1 MDTGGA
7 VIGALRGVLI
17 LDTRDWTPA
26 IGRARGDL
34 TGLRGAL
41 EQVSGVMDEVAGKAK
56 RMGAGL
62 TAGITLPL
70 GALAAVSN
78 KTASGF
84 EASMKR
90 VEAALKG
97 VSGGDLK
104 RLGDQ
109 ARELGPRVG
118 KGATEAADGI
128 EALGLAG
135 VATADILGGALKASL
150 ELAAAGAAPMSDAA
164 ALVTDTMGQF
174 KVTAAQLPQ
183 VVGDVVG
190 ALDASKFGFV
200 DFQQALAQGGGIAAS
215 AGINF
220 RDFATAIAATSTQFS
235 SGSDAGTSFKTYIQS
250 LVPVSKEAE
259 YAMKKLGIEFF
270 DVRTGRMKPLA
281 EQAEILRKALSGL
294 SDKSKTEAL
303 KNIFGA
309 DAARTAI
316 GLMEKGRQ
324 GIADL
329 QREIAGGDVGA
340 KIGKRLE
347 GEAAATTRL
356 ANAFESVKI
365 AIGEAGLTDMIAR
378 VKNGF
383 AGFLE
388 SIAHAPPALLKVGV
402 AVGALAAALGPLA
415 AGFGLV
421 ASFVLAKVARGF
433 GLIGWAI
440 SAVIEPIGT
449 LGAALI
455 RLVAQ
460 AGIREGLALI
470 GRSILGITGP
480 IGWAIAAVLLFK
492 DSILTALGVVWQ
504 QMQATLGGPLAA
516 LWEKAGALIGGVV
529 NGPIGNA
536 IGGLVALI
544 QGVLDVVGTLIAGIV
559 EMIGSVLVAGLEIAI
574 RAITGVVDVVAD
586 VVRAVSALLTGDF
599 AGAWQAAYDAV
610 DKAIR
615 TVIDIVTMAVPGLT
629 APLQAIYAAAKAWL
643 VDGFASIGQ
652 MFSGVVSGAIDWF
665 ATAMPGVVAT
675 AKSVYTGVKAWLV
688 DKFGG
693 ITAWIGSTAKWIGD
707 QYAAL
712 KERLGF
718 GAAKPAAPAGAP
730 AAPKAE
736 PDPAPTGGTRTVD
749 FTPPRTAR
757 ARRAG
762 GGASHRY
769 DADNREQL
777 KIEAELDA
785 ARARGDKEAEK
796 RIQDQLALSKQI
808 EAYQR
813 TGLSLDQARAAAQR
827 DMSAIQAAR
836 AESVAREVADEQASA
851 ALDAARLG
859 ADQRTIEA
867 LERQADLKRRIAGYY
882 ELTKNLAEATRLAE
896 ADQAKVDAARAQVR
910 QRWLEDDAREQ
921 AVRIAQARG
930 DSEDRI
936 RQLEREID
944 IRRRARE
951 LEQNGGLSSGEAAAR
966 AATEWDQENRAR
978 MIGNVRAT
986 FRDGIRAALDGNLG
1000 DFFKNWW
1007 KERVAKGMEEAI
1019 NSLADLVS
1027 RLFAN
1032 IGRGSGGGGLLGKLG
1047 SFVGTLLGGGVNIT
1061 PGMLGVP
1068 DFPVALPEMGKVW
1081 ADLPK
1086 FATGGSF
1093 RVGGMSGI
1101 DNNLIA
1107 FRATKGEMVDIRKPG
1122 NDNGGAGSVMVVPS
1136 PYFDVVAASAAEPS
1150 IQRMGVRAAMG
1161 GSELATARAA
1171 KSTRRRIVR

>member
-41 EQVSGVMDEVAGKAK
+41 DQVSGVMDEVAGKAK

-109 ARELGPRVG
+109 ARELEPRVG

-150 ELAAAGAAPMSDAA
+150 ELAAAGAAPVSDAA

-215 AGINF
+215 AGISF

-250 LVPVSKEAE
+250 LVPASKEAE

-455 RLVAQ
+455 GTGAALG
-460 AGIREGLALI
+460 GIWAAYLLDTP
-470 GRSILGITGP
+470 TGP
-480 IGWAIAAVLLFK
+480 
-492 DSILTALGVVWQ
+492 SIV
-504 QMQATLGGPLAA
+504 
-516 LWEKAGALIGGVV
+516 
-529 NGPIGNA
+529 
-536 IGGLVALI
+536 
-544 QGVLDVVGTLIAGIV
+544 
-559 EMIGSVLVAGLEIAI
+559 
-574 RAITGVVDVVAD
+574 
-586 VVRAVSALLTGDF
+586 
-599 AGAWQAAYDAV
+599 
-610 DKAIR
+610 
-615 TVIDIVTMAVPGLT
+615 
-629 APLQAIYAAAKAWL
+629 
-643 VDGFASIGQ
+643 
-652 MFSGVVSGAIDWF
+652 
-665 ATAMPGVVAT
+665 
-675 AKSVYTGVKAWLV
+675 
-688 DKFGG
+688 
-693 ITAWIGSTAKWIGD
+693 
-707 QYAAL
+707 
-712 KERLGF
+712 
-718 GAAKPAAPAGAP
+718 
-730 AAPKAE
+730 
-736 PDPAPTGGTRTVD
+736 
-749 FTPPRTAR
+749 
-757 ARRAG
+757 
-762 GGASHRY
+762 
-769 DADNREQL
+769 
-777 KIEAELDA
+777 
-785 ARARGDKEAEK
+785 
-796 RIQDQLALSKQI
+796 
-808 EAYQR
+808 
-813 TGLSLDQARAAAQR
+813 
-827 DMSAIQAAR
+827 
-836 AESVAREVADEQASA
+836 
-851 ALDAARLG
+851 
-859 ADQRTIEA
+859 
-867 LERQADLKRRIAGYY
+867 
-882 ELTKNLAEATRLAE
+882 
-896 ADQAKVDAARAQVR
+896 
-910 QRWLEDDAREQ
+910 
-921 AVRIAQARG
+921 
-930 DSEDRI
+930 
-936 RQLEREID
+936 
-944 IRRRARE
+944 
-951 LEQNGGLSSGEAAAR
+951 
-966 AATEWDQENRAR
+966 
-978 MIGNVRAT
+978 
-986 FRDGIRAALDGNLG
+986 
-1000 DFFKNWW
+1000 
-1007 KERVAKGMEEAI
+1007 
-1019 NSLADLVS
+1019 
-1027 RLFAN
+1027 
-1032 IGRGSGGGGLLGKLG
+1032 
-1047 SFVGTLLGGGVNIT
+1047 
-1061 PGMLGVP
+1061 
-1068 DFPVALPEMGKVW
+1068 
-1081 ADLPK
+1081 
-1086 FATGGSF
+1086 
-1093 RVGGMSGI
+1093 
-1101 DNNLIA
+1101 
-1107 FRATKGEMVDIRKPG
+1107 
-1122 NDNGGAGSVMVVPS
+1122 
-1136 PYFDVVAASAAEPS
+1136 VVAAAFFALTT
-1150 IQRMGVRAAMG
+1150 
-1161 GSELATARAA
+1161 LARTIGPRG
-1171 KSTRRRIVR
+1171 